1 MPVLTNVK
9 VFLFSTRIPV
19 PLSLKDHSLQK
30 LPEVYPKQWLLSGMC
45 HLNALH
51 HTQAPS
57 LCQDRSLCSLQYL
70 ALLN

>member
-1 MPVLTNVK
+1 MQVLTSVK
-9 VFLFSTRIPV
+9 VLLFSTRTPV
-19 PLSLKDHSLQK
+19 PLFLTDHSVRT
-30 LPEVYPKQWLLSGMC
+30 LPEVYPKQWLPSGAC